1 MHIASQTANVGQ
13 NELYPIFISNVVHK
27 HAFLWTPMWKAIDR
41 VKNKNKNKNLQLF
54 IQNNQGMA
62 APLCIHTRNFG
73 PRVFS
78 RVKSFSRPESVENF
92 NEPLIQNVHVK
103 IKKEK
108 ISDAIVFCFI
118 LSLMYWNLLK
128 LLCLS
133 FGLCVHASFFLKCIL
148 PTCNMC
154 VRDVHPQVL
163 FWEKHIDM
171 FLWIYL

>member
-1 MHIASQTANVGQ
+1 
-13 NELYPIFISNVVHK
+13 
-27 HAFLWTPMWKAIDR
+27 
-41 VKNKNKNKNLQLF
+41 
-54 IQNNQGMA
+54 MA

-118 LSLMYWNLLK
+118 LFNVLKPSQTIMSFIWFVCACLLF
-128 LLCLS
+128 S
-133 FGLCVHASFFLKCIL
+133 QVHSAY
-148 PTCNMC
+148 M
-154 VRDVHPQVL
+154 
-163 FWEKHIDM
+163 
-171 FLWIYL
+171 

>member
-1 MHIASQTANVGQ
+1 
-13 NELYPIFISNVVHK
+13 
-27 HAFLWTPMWKAIDR
+27 
-41 VKNKNKNKNLQLF
+41 
-54 IQNNQGMA
+54 MA

-108 ISDAIVFCFI
+108 ISDAIDLLFYSLFNVLKPSQTIMSFI
-118 LSLMYWNLLK
+118 W
-128 LLCLS
+128 
-133 FGLCVHASFFLKCIL
+133 FVCVCVCMPPFFLKCIM
-148 PTCNMC
+148 PTCNMR
-154 VRDVHPQVL
+154 VRDVHPQLL

-171 FLWIYL
+171 FL